1 MIWGH
6 DPPRTHEKIIGLKLT
21 LFVRLFFFRLSA
33 RKEEKMSKL
42 NNETTLGQRIRAQR
56 IRMGM
61 TQEELAELLYMKKST
76 ISYYENDKKEM
87 RASGLADLAKALD
100 EGLIAGA
107 GIDVYVEEP
116 LPMSSPLM
124 NLEHPQRLHLT
135 PHIAWYSREARARL
149 AHEMAENIRK
159 GW

>member
-87 RASGLADLAKALD
+87 RASGLADLAKVLHTTPDYLLGFEKDPFVTEAMRLLQGIED
-100 EGLIAGA
+100 EQVKSVLLAQIKA
-107 GIDVYVEEP
+107 V
-116 LPMSSPLM
+116 SS
-124 NLEHPQRLHLT
+124 
-135 PHIAWYSREARARL
+135 I
-149 AHEMAENIRK
+149 
-159 GW
+159 

>member
-42 NNETTLGQRIRAQR
+42 NNETTLGQRIRTQR

-87 RASGLADLAKALD
+87 RASGLADLAKVLHTTPDYLLGCEKDPFVTEAMRLLQGIED
-100 EGLIAGA
+100 EQVKSVLLAQIKA
-107 GIDVYVEEP
+107 V
-116 LPMSSPLM
+116 SS
-124 NLEHPQRLHLT
+124 
-135 PHIAWYSREARARL
+135 I
-149 AHEMAENIRK
+149 
-159 GW
+159 

>member
-33 RKEEKMSKL
+33 RKEEKMNITLK
-42 NNETTLGQRIRAQR
+42 EETLGQRIRAQR

-87 RASGLADLAKALD
+87 RASGLADLAKVLHTTPDYLLGFEKDPFVTEAMRLLQGIED
-100 EGLIAGA
+100 EQVKAVLLAQIKA
-107 GIDVYVEEP
+107 V
-116 LPMSSPLM
+116 SS
-124 NLEHPQRLHLT
+124 
-135 PHIAWYSREARARL
+135 I
-149 AHEMAENIRK
+149 
-159 GW
+159 